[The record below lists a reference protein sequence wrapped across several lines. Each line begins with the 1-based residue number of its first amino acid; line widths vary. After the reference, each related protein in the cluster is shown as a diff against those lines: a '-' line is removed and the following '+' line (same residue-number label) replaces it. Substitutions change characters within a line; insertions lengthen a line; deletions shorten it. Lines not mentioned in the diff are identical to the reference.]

1 VDCGCAA
8 PFFSFLFAGCSRWKF
23 LILIILQRVA
33 DVHSEFV
40 SRSEALSNTW
50 VVGKFEIRNPKSPS

>member
-50 VVGKFEIRNPKSPS
+50 VVRKF